1 MALGLFIPRSIYEP
15 QAAFKY
21 AAQKS
26 QVAATDTVFSTRHN
40 NRADKKNAASQV
52 YPGTVG
58 GTTRATVQYKI
69 TCSGWVCFHSE
80 GEGSNPTIKWNPVCV
95 YACLCVCVCV
105 CVRVQNHYFL
115 SFVLFN
121 LDRGWRISFGS

>member
-1 MALGLFIPRSIYEP
+1 MALGFFSFFSLSIYKP

-26 QVAATDTVFSTRHN
+26 QVAATDIVLSTRHN

-58 GTTRATVQYKI
+58 GTTGATVRYVFSI
-69 TCSGWVCFHSE
+69 TSMWVGVFS
-80 GEGSNPTIKWNPVCV
+80 
-95 YACLCVCVCV
+95 
-105 CVRVQNHYFL
+105 
-115 SFVLFN
+115 
-121 LDRGWRISFGS
+121 